1 MTIMPFVVWVIW
13 GFGGG
18 KLGKTLIMMKW
29 ESGHDRDDDS
39 GITSKEFVV
48 LFDRKVKNL
57 TKYFFGTMF
66 CF

>member
-13 GFGGG
+13 GYGGG
-18 KLGKTLIMMKW
+18 KLGKNLIMMKW

-57 TKYFFGTMF
+57 T
-66 CF
+66 